1 MADSG
6 RDATDAIPPCPECD
20 SEYTYES
27 GATVTCPMC
36 THEWVPGE
44 GDAAAEAAPSV
55 PVVKDAVG
63 NMLSDGDDV
72 SVVKSLKVKG
82 GGAIKIGTKVTN
94 IRLLEN
100 PVDGHDI
107 DAKVPGAG
115 QMYLKSSVVKKL

>member
-1 MADSG
+1 MTEP
-6 RDATDAIPPCPECD
+6 ATDQIPPCPECA

-27 GATVTCPMC
+27 GSSVICPMC
-36 THEWVPGE
+36 GHEWVPGE
-44 GDAAAEAAPSV
+44 AESAEADAASAS
-55 PVVKDAVG
+55 VVKDAVG
-63 NMLSDGDDV
+63 NVLSDGDDV

-94 IRLLEN
+94 IRLLEDS
-100 PVDGHDI
+100 VDGHDI

>member
-1 MADSG
+1 MSG
-6 RDATDAIPPCPECD
+6 CPAKPNQRRPTPRPRRW
-20 SEYTYES
+20 SRT
-27 GATVTCPMC
+27 P
-36 THEWVPGE
+36 W
-44 GDAAAEAAPSV
+44 
-55 PVVKDAVG
+55 
-63 NMLSDGDDV
+63 DV

-94 IRLLEN
+94 IRLLED

>member
-1 MADSG
+1 MSEP
-6 RDATDAIPPCPECD
+6 ATDQIPPCPECG

-27 GATVTCPMC
+27 GSSIICPMC
-36 THEWVPGE
+36 GHEWVPGE
-44 GDAAAEAAPSV
+44 AEADAEAAESASA
-55 PVVKDAVG
+55 VKDAVG
-63 NMLSDGDDV
+63 NVLSDGDDV

-94 IRLLEN
+94 IRLLED

>member
-1 MADSG
+1 MTEP
-6 RDATDAIPPCPECD
+6 ATDQIPPCPECA

-27 GATVTCPMC
+27 GSSVICPMC
-36 THEWVPGE
+36 GHEWVPGE
-44 GDAAAEAAPSV
+44 AESAEADATSAS
-55 PVVKDAVG
+55 VVKDAVG
-63 NMLSDGDDV
+63 NVLSDGDDV

-94 IRLLEN
+94 IRLLED

>member
-1 MADSG
+1 MSEP
-6 RDATDAIPPCPECD
+6 ATDQIPPCPECG

-27 GATVTCPMC
+27 GSSIICPMC
-36 THEWVPGE
+36 GHEWVPGE
-44 GDAAAEAAPSV
+44 AEADAEAVESASA
-55 PVVKDAVG
+55 VKDAVG
-63 NMLSDGDDV
+63 NVLSDGDDV

-94 IRLLEN
+94 IRLLAD